1 MCVLNRPGL
10 SGSAFLVL
18 IFCSS
23 FSVEKKRDSE
33 RDSMKRIALEF
44 LNDSSAIK
52 KQPLPILQKEIRI
65 EGRQNVSETDKGKRN
80 EKMSDK
86 GKDGKSPRR
95 KLAMIIGGSLLL
107 MAVVS
112 AFTVPALSGLF
123 VAGNTALTA
132 LNVTSNFGRFT
143 GAVAGWVGIGLLDV
157 AASIGIYKYHKKDK
171 PKLAKLTGG
180 LRLLYSA
187 ILGVGI
193 AQLFRVS
200 SSSSAASIYNNIS
213 GFNKFWEVGLI
224 TFGLHLIGLGIMH
237 KKKEGKK
244 WVSVAIRSLLI
255 IAGAGYVIQYTGM
268 LFAANPLKFA
278 AFIEPV
284 FIVPMILGEI
294 TYAIWMMIK
303 GGKKS
308 DSKN

>member
-1 MCVLNRPGL
+1 MCVTKKPGL
-10 SGSAFLVL
+10 SGSLFLVL

-33 RDSMKRIALEF
+33 RNPMKRVALEF

-52 KQPLPILQKEIRI
+52 KQPLPVLQKEIRI
-65 EGRQNVSETDKGKRN
+65 ENRHSVSGTDKSKRD
-80 EKMSDK
+80 EKISDK
-86 GKDGKSPRR
+86 PKNGKPPRR
-95 KLAMIIGGSLLL
+95 KLAMIIGASLLL

-112 AFTVPALSGLF
+112 VFTVPALSGLF
-123 VAGNTALTA
+123 VLGNSTLTA
-132 LNVTSNFGRFT
+132 SNVTSNFGKFV
-143 GAVAGWVGIGLLDV
+143 GAVAGWVGIWLLDV

-193 AQLFRVS
+193 AQLFSVS
-200 SSSSAASIYNNIS
+200 ASSSATSIYNHIN

-237 KKKEGKK
+237 KKKGGKK
-244 WVSVAIRSLLI
+244 WVNVAIKSLLI

-294 TYAIWMMIK
+294 TYAIWMMVK

-308 DSKN
+308 DS